1 MFVVPPRD
9 LLLPVLP
16 LRVGVKLMFPLCRLC
31 ALQSEKGQQIKLDSP
46 LAEWCQQKHHPLCVH
61 EDENDRGFVIV
72 ATHLELNLA
81 LSRGYIVTHCY
92 SVYNWREWSNELFR
106 PYFRQMLKIKIES
119 SDWPKSVIGE
129 SAENDENDV
138 ALKERKRNFIE
149 QNRQVYGIELDELAF
164 RRNDG
169 MRYISKLC
177 NNSLWGRWGL
187 RTNLTK
193 DLITDNPMEL
203 HRLLND
209 PKVECGAV
217 EMFSP
222 KIFAVPYRK
231 HADFVKSHDKYNIIL
246 ALFTTAGARKTLYEY
261 MEKVIKAPGHK
272 LLYTDTD
279 SVIYVHPR
287 GIQPPFKVGDYLGQ
301 MSKEYPDHEI
311 LAYYSGGCKQY
322 GLKLKNKKTG
332 KIEHMLRCRGCTLD
346 STNEDQFNFENF
358 KVILIY

>member
-1 MFVVPPRD
+1 M
-9 LLLPVLP
+9 
-16 LRVGVKLMFPLCRLC
+16 
-31 ALQSEKGQQIKLDSP
+31 
-46 LAEWCQQKHHPLCVH
+46 
-61 EDENDRGFVIV
+61 

-81 LSRGYIVTHCY
+81 LSRGYIVTHFY
-92 SVYNWREWSNELFR
+92 AAYNWQEWSNELFR

-119 SDWPKSVIGE
+119 SDWPKSVISPIGE
-129 SAENDENDV
+129 NCPTGQQSCSGEGTAGGGEGGGSSENGRHDFLL
-138 ALKERKRNFIE
+138 AERKRKFIE
-149 QNRQVYGIELDELAF
+149 QNRKAYGIELDAEAF
-164 RRNDG
+164 CRNDG

-193 DLITDNPMEL
+193 DLITENPLEL
-203 HRLLND
+203 HRLLNG

-222 KIFAVPYRK
+222 RIFAVPYLK
-231 HADFVKSHDKYNIIL
+231 HADLVKSHDKYNIIL
-246 ALFTTAGARKTLYEY
+246 ALFTTSGARITLYDY
-261 MEKVIKAPGHK
+261 MEKAAKAPGHK

-287 GIQPPFKVGDYLGQ
+287 GVRPPFQVGDYLGQ
-301 MSKEYPDHEI
+301 MSKEYPEHEI

-322 GLKLKNKKTG
+322 GLKLKHKKTG

-346 STNEDQFNFENF
+346 STNEDLFNFDKF
-358 KVILIY
+358 KVSLFKIRRARNLNYAS

>member
-1 MFVVPPRD
+1 
-9 LLLPVLP
+9 
-16 LRVGVKLMFPLCRLC
+16 MFPLCRLC
-31 ALQSEKGQQIKLDSP
+31 AIHSEKGRQIKLDAP
-46 LAEWCQQKHHPLCVH
+46 LEEWCRQKQHPLCEH

-81 LSRGYIVTHCY
+81 LSRGYRVTHCY
-92 SVYNWREWSNELFR
+92 SAYNWHEWSNELFR
-106 PYFRQMLKIKIES
+106 PYFRQMLKIKIEA
-119 SDWPKSVIGE
+119 SDWPKSVISPPVENCTVGT
-129 SAENDENDV
+129 SENDNNNNEV
-138 ALKERKRNFIE
+138 LLEERKRTFIE
-149 QNRQVYGIELDELAF
+149 QNRKAYGIELDAKAF

-193 DLITDNPMEL
+193 DLITDNPLEL

-222 KIFAVPYRK
+222 QIFAVPYRK

-246 ALFTTAGARKTLYEY
+246 ALFTTSGARITLYDY
-261 MEKVIKAPGHK
+261 MEKAAKAPGHK

-287 GIQPPFKVGDYLGQ
+287 GVQPPFQVGDYLGQ
-301 MSKEYPDHEI
+301 MSKEYPEHEI

-322 GLKLKNKKTG
+322 GLKLRHKKTG
-332 KIEHMLRCRGCTLD
+332 KIEHLLRCRGCTLD
-346 STNEDQFNFENF
+346 STNEDLFNFDKF
-358 KVILIY
+358 KVSVFKFKRQAI